1 MASGLIIAAP
11 ASGSGKTVITMALL
25 RAFAKRGT
33 AVSAF
38 KVGPD
43 YIDPE
48 FHAVASLRPC
58 RTIDLWAMKPST
70 VQSEVACAASG
81 SDLVIGEG
89 VMGLFDGSL
98 AGTGSTADVAALLRL
113 PVVLVVDVT
122 GQGSSVAA
130 MVEGFRDHRNDVDLA
145 GVILNRVAGETHRT
159 ILMRALDEVA
169 TVFGHVNRHTVLEL
183 PHRYLGL
190 VQATEHRDLDA
201 FLNEVAALVADTVD
215 LEGLAAAARPLSC
228 SVASKVPPALEP
240 LGQRIAIACDTA
252 FSFTYPA
259 ILEGWHR
266 TGAELVTFSPL
277 ADDAPDPD
285 ADAVYLPGGYP
296 ELFAGQ
302 LAANRT
308 FLDGL
313 RQASRRGAVIYGE
326 CGGYMMLGERLTD
339 QTGMTHTMSGLLP
352 ISVSMESP
360 RRHLGYRRMTL
371 VEDGPLGRA
380 GTVWRGHEFHY
391 STELDGRMD
400 PLFRSSDAAGIDLG
414 MTGAIKGNVAA
425 SFLHIIDCE
434 T

>member
-1 MASGLIIAAP
+1 MARGLIIAAP
-11 ASGSGKTVITMALL
+11 ASGSGKTVVTMALL

-43 YIDPE
+43 YIDPG
-48 FHAVASLRPC
+48 FHAMASLRTC
-58 RTIDLWAMKPST
+58 RNIDLWAMKPST

-81 SDLVIGEG
+81 SELVIGEG

-98 AGTGSTADVAALLRL
+98 AGTGSTADVAALLGL

-130 MVEGFRDHRNDVDLA
+130 TVEGFRDHREDVDLA
-145 GVILNRVAGETHRT
+145 GVILNRVAGETQRA

-169 TVFGHVNRHTVLEL
+169 PVFGHVNRQSVLQL
-183 PHRYLGL
+183 PHRHLGL
-190 VQATEHRDLDA
+190 VQAREHHDLDRLLDEA
-201 FLNEVAALVADTVD
+201 AALVGESVD
-215 LEGLAAAARPLSC
+215 LDGLVAAARPLPC

-252 FSFTYPA
+252 FSFVYPA
-259 ILEGWHR
+259 ILDGWHR
-266 TGAELVTFSPL
+266 NGAELVTFSPL

-302 LAANRT
+302 LATSRT

-326 CGGYMMLGERLTD
+326 CGGYMVLGERLTD
-339 QTGMTHTMSGLLP
+339 QAGMTHAMTGLLP
-352 ISVSMESP
+352 ISVSMQSP
-360 RRHLGYRRMTL
+360 HRHLGYRRMTL
-371 VEDGPLGRA
+371 VEDGPLGSA

-391 STELDGRMD
+391 STELNGRMD
-400 PLFRSSDAAGIDLG
+400 PLFRSSDAAGNDLG
-414 MTGAIKGNVAA
+414 LTGAVNGNVAA